1 MIRYIDSV
9 NIMLDFGVEKLGIFL
24 VFLAEPLGFR
34 VVSFTFAVYLS
45 FIRYNVA
52 YLLF

>member
-9 NIMLDFGVEKLGIFL
+9 NIMLAFGVEKMVTFL
-24 VFLAEPLGFR
+24 VFLAKHLGFL